1 MTARESELPRSRV
14 HQTRHVDALPSGR
27 CCRSM
32 RMLIWSVR
40 DDLGSGLQDVP
51 GGEREEV
58 VRPTQDLRC
67 LEKLVRVEWRT
78 VKTD

>member
-1 MTARESELPRSRV
+1 MLS
-14 HQTRHVDALPSGR
+14 HQGIAALYADAHL
-27 CCRSM
+27 
-32 RMLIWSVR
+32 SVR
-40 DDLGSGLQDVP
+40 DDLGPSLQDVP

-67 LEKLVRVEWRT
+67 LEKLVRVKWRT

>member
-1 MTARESELPRSRV
+1 MKVNFPEVEYVRHATPMLS
-14 HQTRHVDALPSGR
+14 HQGAAALYADAHL
-27 CCRSM
+27 
-32 RMLIWSVR
+32 SVR
-40 DDLGSGLQDVP
+40 DDLGPGLQDVP